1 MKGRSGEGTAG
12 SWVAELAISGVEC
25 WGVFCGVLWSSK
37 EPPKRLGKCVSTEVR
52 RLPARE
58 PSAARM
64 KRVSASRSGIGGGA
78 GGTLAADGSVDEEV
92 GEFGG
97 VGVGELSV
105 VEEFDLDIAVVDGE
119 CSEVDELVLA
129 VGIELCDAVEER
141 FLEA

>member
-1 MKGRSGEGTAG
+1 MLG
-12 SWVAELAISGVEC
+12 C
-25 WGVFCGVLWSSK
+25 VLWRFV
-37 EPPKRLGKCVSTEVR
+37 EFEGAAEEAGEVCVYGAGGAE
-52 RLPARE
+52 
-58 PSAARM
+58 AAGERAIGGADEEGEAE
-64 KRVSASRSGIGGGA
+64 SIGIGGGA

>member
-1 MKGRSGEGTAG
+1 MGGGIGDFRRGMLG
-12 SWVAELAISGVEC
+12 C
-25 WGVFCGVLWSSK
+25 VLWSFV
-37 EPPKRLGKCVSTEVR
+37 EFEGAAEEAGEVCVDGDGGAE
-52 RLPARE
+52 
-58 PSAARM
+58 AAGERAIGGADEEGEAE
-64 KRVSASRSGIGGGA
+64 SIGIGGGA